1 MKLILET
8 SPVWLKVILSIL
20 FGVILG
26 CFLGEIIY
34 TLLQA

>member
-1 MKLILET
+1 MKLMLEA

-26 CFLGEIIY
+26 CFLGEIVF
-34 TLLQA
+34 TLLQH